1 MSTVYLQFIVM
12 EKEELAEGDRYC
24 KSGEGKL
31 SHKHTLAD
39 VWVIRD
45 DEIGQHEDYVHC
57 RTHLG
62 KILNV
67 GDEVLGY
74 DLKNLNTSS
83 DAYDQLDGN
92 HSDAFLVRKVYANSR
107 KRKQKRKW
115 ILKRVVQRKDEVFQK
130 NLVSLI
136 LWSVLG

>member
-1 MSTVYLQFIVM
+1 M